1 MVERCAHRQIVPGRK
16 VGFKEQLG
24 VAVFLRYVVK
34 VVSETV
40 IGFVPRAVEHE
51 GDAGIMFVLK
61 HNGVFPLRF
70 VAFGVGFRVV
80 MRCFG
85 GVVVGHAP
93 LAFIVEDA
101 CRQLG
106 NKPWRNVGPAVHEIV
121 LAHLGHVHEAVAVG
135 IVARLPVFKMEQEAG
150 GQ

>member
-1 MVERCAHRQIVPGRK
+1 
-16 VGFKEQLG
+16 
-24 VAVFLRYVVK
+24 
-34 VVSETV
+34 
-40 IGFVPRAVEHE
+40 
-51 GDAGIMFVLK
+51 MFVLK

-93 LAFIVEDA
+93 LAFIVEAA

-150 GQ
+150 GQSVVEMNVGIGVGFQFGLGVKIEIAPHAFCGLGLLELNVDLSRGALRSVFYT